1 MGHAFDMNTRL
12 ENNRR
17 LVKKRGYYNTM
28 KAYLKAT
35 GGRRISAKDTD
46 PAELEKIRKRVRRQ
60 RAYDNLLSV
69 FSLIG
74 SVVIAGLLVYLFYSY
89 LLNR

>member
-1 MGHAFDMNTRL
+1 MEDEAIEGSGVEDKASFQFFDTEEWDRL
-12 ENNRR
+12 IS
-17 LVKKRGYYNTM
+17 G
-28 KAYLKAT
+28 
-35 GGRRISAKDTD
+35 GGRIGELASRTGTD
-46 PAELEKIRKRVRRQ
+46 AELEKIRKRVRRQ